1 DHFDAV
7 VVGVPPGV
15 GGGHAAGDVGLA
27 GGDRGGAG
35 RGVGHRG
42 DLQCRVRG
50 RLAPTVV
57 AAVQHRGGVVVAVP
71 GERAGSG
78 DGFADVPGAL
88 GDDEGEGG
96 QGGADLG
103 VGLAGGQ
110 LQCVVAVGGGGLQVE
125 HGQPAV
131 VLGALA
137 LDAAEGEEH
146 VLGGDRVASGEDGVV
161 AQLDAPPGEV
171 AVDGFPGLG
180 QPGLDP
186 ALFVEHGEH
195 VVEHGEA
202 QVVGFVA
209 DLSVRVVGGRG
220 GGAHRG
226 VAQGGA
232 GRGVLLPARAGA
244 AGCGGGQGRGA

>member
-1 DHFDAV
+1 AGLGEQVPGPVQVAFDGGQVRGGGPQRVEQVVAGFAVAEEDGVHQLLAVEGEPDRLAHVRVVEGLFLQVHDEGVVHPARPGDHFDAV

-50 RLAPTVV
+50 RLAPPVV
-57 AAVQHRGGVVVAVP
+57 AAVQHRGGVVAALP

-137 LDAAEGEEH
+137 LD
-146 VLGGDRVASGEDGVV
+146 
-161 AQLDAPPGEV
+161 
-171 AVDGFPGLG
+171 
-180 QPGLDP
+180 
-186 ALFVEHGEH
+186 
-195 VVEHGEA
+195 
-202 QVVGFVA
+202 
-209 DLSVRVVGGRG
+209 
-220 GGAHRG
+220 
-226 VAQGGA
+226 
-232 GRGVLLPARAGA
+232 
-244 AGCGGGQGRGA
+244 